1 MFDSIKSWKFWMVP
15 LFLSAFLIAVS
26 QYNMLAFHTFAEL
39 FAIVISFVMFA
50 FAWSTYRFSSNKFL
64 LILACGYFWIGYL
77 DVIHTLTFKGM
88 NIFNYDDGNV
98 SIQFW
103 IGTRYLEALLLLAA
117 PFVAT
122 RSLNRHLLLLSF
134 GLVAVSLTFLIA
146 TGIFPQAYIDGVGL
160 TAFKIYSEYLIVLL
174 LIFAIVV
181 ITRNTQEITHNEKT
195 LLIFSVV
202 FTIIAEL
209 TFTLY
214 VSVLDMSIV
223 VGHIFKIISFW
234 FILQAIVI
242 SNLQIPFLEIVNQR
256 NYNRNLFE
264 TSLIGLAL
272 SKMDGTLLDV
282 NSAYAKIIGRTVEE
296 TINMNYWDFTSE
308 KYTTEQKN
316 LLGNL
321 KEIGR
326 YGHYEKEYIHKD
338 GHLVPVEISDKVI
351 ELNGEPVIWSSIQD
365 ITVEKQLKEQVQH
378 SQKMETI
385 GQLTGGIAHD
395 FNNILGIVSGNLEL
409 LQRMLPADSKEYE
422 RVENALRGATRGA
435 SITRKLLNF
444 SSKDAIDVK
453 PTNINDFIVNSM
465 DLIKKSLTPSIKVE
479 TNLGEKLWITEVDQG
494 DFEDALL
501 NISLNAHDAMLD
513 GGTLTITTSNQ
524 VLHNLNSNILLSD
537 SADNKSDFVTIS
549 ITDNGTGMS
558 EEVRDKVL
566 EPFFTTKDK
575 SKGTGLGLSMVHG
588 FVNRSGG
595 RIEINSIINE
605 GSTFKLFLPRT
616 KQEVKLNS
624 SQSIDVEYPKGN
636 EIVLV
641 VDDEEALCEIAKNLL
656 TELGYTVLTA
666 SSGDEAMKIVETG
679 VKIDLLFSD
688 VVMPGKLDG
697 YKLAIAAH
705 KLQPELNILLTSGF
719 SQKRNEVFSEDNE
732 YISKLLSKLLAKPYS
747 QLELGLAI
755 HRALNTN

>member
-1 MFDSIKSWKFWMVP
+1 
-15 LFLSAFLIAVS
+15 
-26 QYNMLAFHTFAEL
+26 
-39 FAIVISFVMFA
+39 
-50 FAWSTYRFSSNKFL
+50 
-64 LILACGYFWIGYL
+64 
-77 DVIHTLTFKGM
+77 
-88 NIFNYDDGNV
+88 
-98 SIQFW
+98 
-103 IGTRYLEALLLLAA
+103 
-117 PFVAT
+117 
-122 RSLNRHLLLLSF
+122 
-134 GLVAVSLTFLIA
+134 
-146 TGIFPQAYIDGVGL
+146 
-160 TAFKIYSEYLIVLL
+160 
-174 LIFAIVV
+174 
-181 ITRNTQEITHNEKT
+181 
-195 LLIFSVV
+195 
-202 FTIIAEL
+202 
-209 TFTLY
+209 
-214 VSVLDMSIV
+214 
-223 VGHIFKIISFW
+223 
-234 FILQAIVI
+234 
-242 SNLQIPFLEIVNQR
+242 
-256 NYNRNLFE
+256 
-264 TSLIGLAL
+264 
-272 SKMDGTLLDV
+272 
-282 NSAYAKIIGRTVEE
+282 
-296 TINMNYWDFTSE
+296 
-308 KYTTEQKN
+308 
-316 LLGNL
+316 
-321 KEIGR
+321 
-326 YGHYEKEYIHKD
+326 
-338 GHLVPVEISDKVI
+338 
-351 ELNGEPVIWSSIQD
+351 
-365 ITVEKQLKEQVQH
+365 
-378 SQKMETI
+378 
-385 GQLTGGIAHD
+385 
-395 FNNILGIVSGNLEL
+395 
-409 LQRMLPADSKEYE
+409 
-422 RVENALRGATRGA
+422 
-435 SITRKLLNF
+435 
-444 SSKDAIDVK
+444 
-453 PTNINDFIVNSM
+453 NINDFIVNSM

-501 NISLNAHDAMLD
+501 NISLNAHDAMPD

-524 VLHNLNSNILLSD
+524 VLHNLNSNTLLSN
-537 SADNKSDFVTIS
+537 STDNKSDFVMIS